1 MSWCSHFFTEISN
14 GFLNVLIFLY
24 NSFHC
29 HLFLFVGVD
38 LYVLER
44 AFLSTHPNSE
54 AVFDTIIKSYQ
65 NTYKN
70 SKEVINK
77 LDEVRLRGRKR
88 TMVG

>member
-1 MSWCSHFFTEISN
+1 MPWL
-14 GFLNVLIFLY
+14 LNVLIFLF

-29 HLFLFVGVD
+29 HILLFVGVD

-54 AVFDTIIKSYQ
+54 AVFDTIIQSYK

-70 SKEVINK
+70 SKEVIDK